1 MSPECQRPKTAYIA
15 VDWSWSILFSI
26 IYYIVRLTMKRQKQ
40 LLVYI
45 QYIIVTGLKTRT
57 MHPRINRLFAY
68 CKGGNLDTHIW
79 AWFGYFI
86 CYGRE
91 IRFYL

>member
-1 MSPECQRPKTAYIA
+1 MTKNSLYSCRLVMVYLIQYNILYCQAYNEA
-15 VDWSWSILFSI
+15 
-26 IYYIVRLTMKRQKQ
+26 TKQ

-57 MHPRINRLFAY
+57 MHPRINILFAY
-68 CKGGNLDTHIW
+68 CKGGNFNTHIW
-79 AWFGYFI
+79 PWFGYFI